1 MNTIIKKA
9 LPFFLFSFFQL
20 QAFSQITVPVFG
32 TQKILNGYAREI
44 SGENIAYFSVY
55 PDYAKMALLTRC
67 TDGKY
72 GIAWE
77 TAPVPDN
84 YTNVN
89 PYLYFSWIAAH
100 STGTS
105 SGPRNFDLYIN
116 DQWVLTF
123 TTLPKNYP
131 PIWSFA
137 APDSTRMVFEFRKKD
152 GANDAHG
159 IMYLRVPAQKY
170 KPGNPLRIK
179 IVGQAQ
185 NSQDWLMTFK
195 YSFEE
200 KIEAEHLPF
209 LIKSPK
215 GIQTLLMLT
224 ALHFGSDDSLQVMVG
239 QQSIH
244 QFPVHNGINSFQ
256 IPVDTVS
263 SKTNLQLQASI
274 GKLLTVHKQ
283 ITISPVTRRD
293 IYFIPHSHNDIG
305 YSDIQENVEQLQ
317 NKNIRD
323 ALYLADKTKNYP
335 PGSRFVWNIES
346 LWAVENFLSIA
357 TDTEKAQ
364 FIAAVK
370 NKQIGLSAFYANIL
384 TGLSTPEEM
393 KWITDYGVWL
403 RNRYQLPV
411 KSVMMSDIPG
421 MSWSMVSELAKQ
433 GIRYF
438 SNGPNFVESL
448 PDRGDRIGATLKA
461 LGDQPFW
468 WKSSDGKDSILLWTG
483 AKGYSSWHGT
493 PPGGIFDRGPKKIA
507 AYLNELDAQKY
518 PYSMLQWRYNIVSD
532 NGPVDSTVPDF
543 VKEWNEKYVSP
554 KIILS
559 DVNSMFEAF
568 EKKYGHSLPVRSG
581 DLTPY
586 WEDGAYSTALEEAA
600 IRLLSEKLIL
610 LEQIAH
616 LKNVNLNSQLL
627 YRAKRDIVMFHEHT
641 WGSWNSISDPDNP
654 FTIHQWEY
662 KKRFADSAG
671 YYTLQLENEL
681 RPLQKENNKVEVYN
695 TTAWKRTGYA
705 EAGIP
710 ADLNRKTLMNAAGQV
725 VLFQKL
731 STGKIG
737 FIVKEIPAKKSGEYH
752 FSIGARHADSI
763 FHSSYTYTTD
773 PNTGAISKLVLNG
786 KDWVSPNQFKGLGQ
800 AIYVKGLNPDS
811 FFLSTIN
818 KSEWIEN
825 GPVVKKQRITC
836 SLEGCN
842 EIVYEITQVNGQPDV
857 LISVTIDK
865 KAIRDKESVHIA
877 FPFDF
882 TNPTVRIGMDNS
894 FITPEKGQLYGS
906 NKDFFSVQR
915 WIDISDAATGVT
927 LSCPQGALFEIGSM
941 VNEEKINMHT
951 KKWKDSTHSAS
962 TLFLYAMN
970 NYWHTN
976 YKADQTGKVTF
987 DFTLHFHGAFNLQ
1000 EAQRVGMQ
1008 ATQELWVQ

>member
-84 YTNVN
+84 NTNVN
-89 PYLYFSWIAAH
+89 PYFYFSWIAAH

-671 YYTLQLENEL
+671 YYTRQLENEL
-681 RPLQKENNKVEVYN
+681 RPLQKDNNKVEVYN
-695 TTAWKRTGYA
+695 TTDWKRTGYA

-927 LSCPQGALFEIGSM
+927 LSCPQGALYEIGSM

-951 KKWKDSTHSAS
+951 KKWKDSAHSAS